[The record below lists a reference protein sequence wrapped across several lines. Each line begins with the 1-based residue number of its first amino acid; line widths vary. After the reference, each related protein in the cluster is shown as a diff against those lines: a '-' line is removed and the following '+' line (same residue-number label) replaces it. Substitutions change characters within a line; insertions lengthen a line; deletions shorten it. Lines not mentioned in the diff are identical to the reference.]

1 MYKIIAVP
9 LEGGSVDYIVYNI
22 IKKKEVARY
31 STYEEAYQDVIG
43 R

>member
-1 MYKIIAVP
+1 MYRILTAT
-9 LEGGSVDYIVYNI
+9 LEDNSIEYIVYNI

-31 STYEEAYQDVIG
+31 STYEEAYSDLIG

>member
-1 MYKIIAVP
+1 MT
-9 LEGGSVDYIVYNI
+9 LEDESTEYVVYNI

-31 STYEEAYQDVIG
+31 STYEEAYEDLLG